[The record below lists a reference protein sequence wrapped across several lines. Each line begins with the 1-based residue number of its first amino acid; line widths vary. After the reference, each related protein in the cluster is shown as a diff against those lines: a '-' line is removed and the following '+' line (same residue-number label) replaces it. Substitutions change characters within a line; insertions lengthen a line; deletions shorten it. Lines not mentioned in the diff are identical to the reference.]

1 MKTTYVT
8 FKQEMA
14 RAYAEGRKRMTRR
27 VIKWPKWIQDCDY
40 SFSMIAEIINSNDY
54 RGVVKRGWCGV
65 TEHQYRFPYGAP
77 GDQLILGTTWATL
90 EKYDN
95 RKPSDLP
102 TEEMQPSTPGS
113 VIRWDPIPLWSYF
126 DSDEK
131 PDGFGKLRPGRFLPG
146 FLRDRMP
153 RETLK
158 IVRAE
163 RVQDITEED
172 AISEGIDI
180 ECEQYHIAQNI
191 MDNLGVVDGASHSVE
206 RGSPEISV
214 FKTLWDSIN
223 ADRSYEWG
231 SNPWVWVLGW

>member
-1 MKTTYVT
+1 MKTTYIT
-8 FKQEMA
+8 FKREMA

-27 VIKWPKWIQDCDY
+27 VIKHIPALGDPKNWCHKIGSGKFWI
-40 SFSMIAEIINSNDY
+40 AVGNY
-54 RGVVKRGWCGV
+54 RKYC
-65 TEHQYRFPYGAP
+65 PYGQP
-77 GDQLILGTTWATL
+77 GDQIILGTTWATL

-95 RKPSDLP
+95 RRPSDLP

-113 VIRWDPIPLWSYF
+113 VIRWDPIPIWSYF

-131 PDGFGKLRPGRFLPG
+131 PEGFGKLRSGRFLPG

-153 RETLK
+153 HETLK

-163 RVQDITEED
+163 QIRKITEDD
-172 AISEGIDI
+172 AISEGIDT
-180 ECEQYHIAQNI
+180 ECEQYHVAQNI
-191 MDNLGVVDGASHSVE
+191 INNLCVVDGASHSVE

-214 FKTLWDSIN
+214 FKTLWESIN
-223 ADRSYEWG
+223 AGRGYSWD

>member
-1 MKTTYVT
+1 MKKTYVT
-8 FKQEMA
+8 FKREMA

-27 VIKWPKWIQDCDY
+27 VSKFQPPGDARNV
-40 SFSMIAEIINSNDY
+40 SFQFSRRND
-54 RGVVKRGWCGV
+54 RWECHFEDAGGRLGGVGLKC
-65 TEHQYRFPYGAP
+65 PYGQP
-77 GDQLILGTTWATL
+77 GDQLILGTTWAAPS
-90 EKYDN
+90 EYDH
-95 RKPSDLP
+95 KKP
-102 TEEMQPSTPGS
+102 TELP
-113 VIRWDPIPLWSYF
+113 DYKAFPIPIWSYF
-126 DSDEK
+126 DGNEK
-131 PDGFGKLRPGRFLPG
+131 PHWAGKLRPGRFLPKK
-146 FLRDRMP
+146 FRDRMP

-163 RVQDITEED
+163 RVRKITEDD
-172 AISEGIDI
+172 AIAEGIDT

-223 ADRSYEWG
+223 AARGYGWD

>member
-1 MKTTYVT
+1 MKTTYIT
-8 FKQEMA
+8 FKREMA

-27 VIKWPKWIQDCDY
+27 VSKFQPPSDARNI
-40 SFSMIAEIINSNDY
+40 SFQFSRRND
-54 RGVVKRGWCGV
+54 RWECHFKGAGGRLGGVGLKC
-65 TEHQYRFPYGAP
+65 PYGQP
-77 GDQLILGTTWATL
+77 GDQIILGTTWATL

-102 TEEMQPSTPGS
+102 TEEMQPRTSGS
-113 VIRWDPIPLWSYF
+113 VIRWDPIPIWSYF

-131 PDGFGKLRPGRFLPG
+131 PEGFGKLRPGRFLPG
-146 FLRDRMP
+146 FLRGRMP

-163 RVQDITEED
+163 QIRKITEDD
-172 AISEGIDI
+172 AISEGIDT
-180 ECEQYHIAQNI
+180 ECEQYHVAQNI

-223 ADRSYEWG
+223 AARGYGWD
-231 SNPWVWVLGW
+231 SNPWVWALGW

>member
-1 MKTTYVT
+1 
-8 FKQEMA
+8 
-14 RAYAEGRKRMTRR
+14 MTRR
-27 VIKWPKWIQDCDY
+27 VMKPQLPEWVDACTWDEYNRLWLYHGYEGGMLTSAATTVFGRKLIC
-40 SFSMIAEIINSNDY
+40 
-54 RGVVKRGWCGV
+54 
-65 TEHQYRFPYGAP
+65 PYGQP

-113 VIRWDPIPLWSYF
+113 VIRWDPIPIWSYF

-214 FKTLWDSIN
+214 FKTLWESIN
-223 ADRSYEWG
+223 ADRGYGWG
-231 SNPWVWVLGW
+231 SNPWVWILGW

>member
-1 MKTTYVT
+1 MKTTYIT
-8 FKQEMA
+8 FKREMA
-14 RAYAEGRKRMTRR
+14 RAYAEYRKRMTRR
-27 VIKWPKWIQDCDY
+27 VTKWPKWIQDCDY
-40 SFSMIAEIINSNDY
+40 SLSRIAEIINSNDY
-54 RGVVKRGWCGV
+54 RGVVKRGYCDGI
-65 TEHQYRFPYGAP
+65 EHQYRCPYGAP

-113 VIRWDPIPLWSYF
+113 VIRWEPIPLWSYF

-131 PDGFGKLRPGRFLPG
+131 PEGFGKLRPGRFLPG

-153 RETLK
+153 HETLK

-163 RVQDITEED
+163 QIRKITEDD
-172 AISEGIDI
+172 AISEGIDT
-180 ECEQYHIAQNI
+180 ECEQYHVAQNI

-223 ADRSYEWG
+223 AGRGFSWA